1 MPAAA
6 WRHAIEI
13 HPAGWH
19 CPAAPFW
26 IAGWIAAP
34 DGRAVLD
41 VRAWLGGRPQLGL
54 AGLPRPDL
62 GMPHAGFSFFLHP
75 HAGVRQL
82 RLEACD
88 ATGRWQE
95 FHRQSLDVAPGAPA
109 AELPV
114 ADIAPALLRLL
125 AAHRAHPGFPWAA
138 LATDAL
144 AAEHA
149 RPLNCLPNPPYFGAL
164 ERPGATANVRYGR
177 FVFTGWL
184 AHREQSIV
192 RLTAFVDPAK
202 PALLV
207 HGLPHADVTAEFAG
221 LRDATASRFVGY
233 CEAPDGV
240 PPPACLRIFAEL
252 DDGRAELVFAWR
264 IRPVITTGTDAGL
277 PPLSRYT
284 FWRATRALRA
294 AARRLGWPWGDP
306 AQVRAAERSAWAE
319 FAALAPPPPVRPLPP
334 PRISP
339 PAAARPLTVT
349 LVTHNL
355 NREGA
360 PLIALEY
367 ARHLAARP
375 GWRVHV
381 VSPQDGP
388 LRADFLA
395 AGLPVE
401 LLDVQPLLAA
411 PGPVEFASAVAALPL
426 GPAWA
431 GSDLIVAN
439 TMVTFWAVHL
449 AHRLRKPS
457 ILYVHESASVRNF
470 FAPYFI
476 PGLIPCIEAA
486 FGLATRTVFS
496 ADAARAAHAGLERRG
511 NSLVLPGWIDTAHLG
526 AAPGGSSSAEL
537 RRTHGVP
544 ADAVVFANIGSVSDR
559 KGQLELVRA
568 IERLLRDRSD
578 RGRATPPLV
587 FLIVG
592 AAPSEYGN
600 FLRDYVDRRQLTA
613 VRIIGQTADA
623 RPYFRAA
630 DIFVCAS
637 FEEAL
642 PRVVMEAAV
651 FGLPIVSTAVN
662 GIPEILGPQD
672 AWLVPPGDSAA
683 LAAALEA
690 ALEAR
695 LQGDRTRAERAQRKV
710 REQFAAAVLLPQHL
724 ALAAAVAAEP
734 AD

>member
-1 MPAAA
+1 MPAAD

-13 HPAGWH
+13 HPPAWH
-19 CPAAPFW
+19 CPAGPFW

-34 DGRAVLD
+34 DGRAALD

-62 GMPHAGFSFFLHP
+62 ATPHAGFTFLLHP
-75 HAGVRQL
+75 TAGAREL
-82 RLEACD
+82 RLEVCD

-95 FHRQSLDVAPGAPA
+95 FHRQSLDVAPGAPP
-109 AELPV
+109 AEAPV
-114 ADIAPALLRLL
+114 TDVAPALLRLL
-125 AAHRAHPGFPWAA
+125 AARRTHPGFPWAA

-144 AAEHA
+144 AAGHA
-149 RPLNCLPNPPYFGAL
+149 RPLDCLPNPPYFGAL
-164 ERPGATANVRYGR
+164 ERPGATADVRYGR

-184 AHREQSIV
+184 AHRERSIV
-192 RLTAFVDPAK
+192 RLTAFVDPAR

-233 CEAPDGV
+233 CEAPEGI

-252 DDGRAELVFAWR
+252 DDGRTELVFARR
-264 IRPVITTGTDAGL
+264 IRPVVTTGADAGL

-284 FWRATRALRA
+284 FWRAARALRA
-294 AARRLGWPWGDP
+294 AARRLGWPWGGP
-306 AQVRAAERSAWAE
+306 AQVRAAERSAWDE
-319 FAALAPPPPVRPLPP
+319 FAALAPPPPARALRPARFAPA
-334 PRISP
+334 
-339 PAAARPLTVT
+339 AAARPLTVT

-388 LRADFLA
+388 LRAEFLA
-395 AGLPVE
+395 AGLPVGI
-401 LLDVQPLLAA
+401 LDVSPLLAA
-411 PGPVEFASAVAALPL
+411 PGPAEFAAAVAALPL
-426 GPAWA
+426 GPAWPA
-431 GSDLIVAN
+431 SDLIVAN
-439 TMVTFWAVHL
+439 TMVAFWAVHL
-449 AHRLRKPS
+449 ARRLGKPS

-476 PGLIPCIEAA
+476 PGLIPCIGAA

-496 ADAARAAHAGLERRG
+496 ADAARAAHAGLERRR
-511 NSLVLPGWIDTAHLG
+511 NFLVLPGWVDTARLGADG
-526 AAPGGSSSAEL
+526 AAPGDDV
-537 RRTHGVP
+537 RRAHGVP
-544 ADAVVFANIGSVSDR
+544 AGAVVFANIGSVSDR
-559 KGQLELVRA
+559 KGQLVLVA
-568 IERLLRDRSD
+568 AVERLLRDRGD
-578 RGRATPPLV
+578 RGRAGPPLV

-592 AAPSEYGN
+592 AVPSEYVG
-600 FLRDYVDRRQLTA
+600 FLRDYVARRQLAA
-613 VRIIGQTADA
+613 VQIIGPAADA

-651 FGLPIVSTAVN
+651 LGLPIVSTAVN

-672 AWLVPPGDSAA
+672 AWLVPPGDDAA
-683 LAAALEA
+683 LAAALAA
-690 ALEAR
+690 ALDAR
-695 LQGDRTRAERAQRKV
+695 LQGDRSRAERARRKV
-710 REQFAAAVLLPQHL
+710 REQFAADVLLPRHL

-734 AD
+734 AV